1 MPCAEI
7 GECFQGR
14 ARCKTPITC
23 SGAPVEQAIEHF
35 RTLRQARPPV
45 AHKPAAYVPVV
56 PEGPYSKPRRSL
68 LASRAFWIGGA
79 LSLYVWAE
87 LFRLFA

>member
-23 SGAPVEQAIEHF
+23 SGAPVEIAIERF
-35 RTLRQARPPV
+35 RELRQSRPVVLP
-45 AHKPAAYVPVV
+45 KPAAYVPVV
-56 PEGPYSKPRRSL
+56 PEGPYRRPRRSL

-79 LSLYVWAE
+79 LSLYAWLTLASY
-87 LFRLFA
+87 LL